1 MLMNQPNK
9 ELTQVINIS
18 NCESRIT
25 RRAFTLLEIL
35 ITLIIMVLGVV
46 FVVGLFS
53 TGLVS
58 SYDAESTTVAM
69 NLAQQRMEEFKN
81 LDFDTE
87 VVDEAK
93 ADIVGFPGFQREVIV
108 SEPQIDLKKVIVKTY
123 WTYKSDEISVALAT
137 YISKN

>member
-1 MLMNQPNK
+1 MNQPNK